1 MCIETTVST
10 VATYLAYLT
19 DTIPDPDWDAFV
31 AAHAGGLHVQTSVY
45 QQAERT
51 RHHHSVRCVVRG
63 TGGIVAGALVTLR
76 PIPLLG
82 HIVYIS
88 RGPLV
93 AGDDPSIYAAL
104 QGCLRQL
111 VHRYHVGYI
120 VVQPP
125 RASQGVIDCLTDWG
139 FCEGAIGANLTASVV
154 VDLRYDEITLMRRMR
169 RTIRQSVRQGLRRGL
184 QVREG
189 GDDDLALFYQLHLET
204 SNRQQFI
211 PMSEAYFRQRW
222 ALFRQHNMIRMFIV
236 EYADEPVS
244 AALGVCF
251 GHTVYGTELGW
262 SGAWGKLHP
271 NEVLLW
277 SAFRW
282 AQQHGYTH
290 YDLGWID
297 PAVAAYLQT
306 HGHLADDHIGTPT
319 YFKLGF
325 GGDIVTYPGSYDYV
339 VQAPLAWLYR
349 GVLPRLAN
357 SSSVRNLLDR
367 VTLGVGWLSA

>member
-1 MCIETTVST
+1 MCTNSTVST
-10 VATYLAYLT
+10 VATYIPYLT
-19 DTIPDPDWDAFV
+19 DTIPDDDWDQFV

-51 RHHHSVRCVVRG
+51 RHHRSVRCMVRDHA
-63 TGGIVAGALVTLR
+63 GIVAGALVTLR
-76 PIPLLG
+76 PLPLLG
-82 HIVYIS
+82 HIIYIS

-93 AGDDPSIYAAL
+93 AVDEPGVYAAL
-104 QGCLRQL
+104 GVCLRHL
-111 VHRYHVGYI
+111 VRHYRAGYI

-125 RASQGVIDCLTDWG
+125 RSSENVIACLTTWG
-139 FCEGAIGANLTASVV
+139 FREGAIGANLTASVV
-154 VDLRYDEITLMRRMR
+154 VDLRCDEATLMQRMR
-169 RTIRQSVRQGLRRGL
+169 RTTRQSVRQGLRRGL

-189 GDDDLALFYQLHLET
+189 GDADLAMFYQLHLET
-204 SNRQQFI
+204 SRRQQFI
-211 PMSEAYFRQRW
+211 PMSVAYFRQRW
-222 ALFRQHNMIRMFIV
+222 ALFRQHDMIRMFVV
-236 EYADEPVS
+236 EYEGTPVS

-282 AQQHGYTH
+282 AQDHGYTH

-297 PAVAAYLQT
+297 PDAAAHLQQ
-306 HGHLADDHIGTPT
+306 HGQLADEHIGTPT

-325 GGDIVTYPGSYDYV
+325 GGEVVTYPGSYDYV
-339 VQAPLAWLYR
+339 VQAPLAWFYR

-357 SSSVRNLLDR
+357 SSSLRNLLDR
-367 VTLGVGWLSA
+367 VNPRAG